1 MGNSNSSSGGG
12 TGAIEKKDNNK
23 REIKS
28 NNSLYEA
35 SASMAGRSMESGMT
49 RSESGADIQDR
60 TTTQLI
66 PIEKLAKASGNDFM
80 GNVIQC

>member
-28 NNSLYEA
+28 NSNTLYEG
-35 SASMAGRSMESGMT
+35 SASMAARSIESGMT

-66 PIEKLAKASGNDFM
+66 PIEKLAKASAHELW
-80 GNVIQC
+80 